1 MTVHTPIERLDPADA
16 KVRRELKTL
25 LHPGRGRRAAWIGA
39 FLVLIVGAW
48 WLLRDGA
55 PQAAAA
61 PAPVLTVAVP
71 IARDV
76 TLWDE
81 YIGRFEASKAVEVR
95 PRVSGAIT
103 AIHFTDGQIVRKGQ
117 PLFTIDPR
125 PYRAALAEARASAA
139 SARSDLALAKLE
151 LDRANRLVDIEAVS
165 QSEIDRLRARVNA
178 ANAALAGADA
188 RIAAR
193 ALDVEFTTVRA
204 PLSGRISDR
213 QIDAGNLVS
222 AGDAGG
228 TLLTTINALD
238 PVYFTFQ
245 GSEALFLKTK
255 REGGDKGAAVE
266 VRLQDESDYRWKG
279 QLDFTDNGLD
289 PRSGTI
295 RARASFRNPE
305 MFLTPGMFGNMRLST
320 GRTTRALLV
329 PAAAVQ
335 TDQARKI
342 VYVVGKDGM
351 VAAKPVEIGPD
362 VDGLRVIRSGLAP
375 ADQVVI
381 NGYQFARPGT
391 KAVTKVGKIAAAAAP
406 EKAAA
411 GPNEPLSAQ
420 ATFAK

>member
-1 MTVHTPIERLDPADA
+1 MTVHTPIEKLDPADA

-39 FLVLIVGAW
+39 FLILVVGAW
-48 WLLRDGA
+48 WLLRDG
-55 PQAAAA
+55 PPPAAAA
-61 PAPVLTVAVP
+61 PAPVLTVAAP

-76 TLWDE
+76 TLWDD

-103 AIHFTDGQIVRKGQ
+103 AIHFTDGQIVRQGQ

-139 SARSDLALAKLE
+139 SARSDLALARLE
-151 LDRANRLVDIEAVS
+151 LDRAGRLVDIEAVS

-193 ALDVEFTTVRA
+193 SLDVEFTTVRA

-238 PVYFTFQ
+238 PIYFTFQ

-255 REGGDKGAAVE
+255 REGGDKSAAIE
-266 VRLQDESDYRWKG
+266 VRLQDEGDYRWKG

-295 RARASFRNPE
+295 RARGRFANPE

-320 GRTTRALLV
+320 GQTTRALLV

-342 VYVVGKDGM
+342 VYVVGKNGI
-351 VAAKPVEIGPD
+351 VAAKPVELGPE
-362 VDGLRVIRSGLAP
+362 VDGLSVIRAGLTP
-375 ADQVVI
+375 TDRVVI
-381 NGYQFARPGT
+381 AGYQFARPGE
-391 KAVTKVGKIAAAAAP
+391 KAVTKAGRIAAAAS
-406 EKAAA
+406 KQGVAAA
-411 GPNEPLSAQ
+411 AEPLSAQ
-420 ATFAK
+420 ATFAM

>member
-1 MTVHTPIERLDPADA
+1 
-16 KVRRELKTL
+16 
-25 LHPGRGRRAAWIGA
+25 
-39 FLVLIVGAW
+39 
-48 WLLRDGA
+48 
-55 PQAAAA
+55 
-61 PAPVLTVAVP
+61 
-71 IARDV
+71 
-76 TLWDE
+76 
-81 YIGRFEASKAVEVR
+81 
-95 PRVSGAIT
+95 
-103 AIHFTDGQIVRKGQ
+103 
-117 PLFTIDPR
+117 
-125 PYRAALAEARASAA
+125 
-139 SARSDLALAKLE
+139 
-151 LDRANRLVDIEAVS
+151 
-165 QSEIDRLRARVNA
+165 

-238 PVYFTFQ
+238 PIYFTFQ

-255 REGGDKGAAVE
+255 REGGDKSAAIE
-266 VRLQDESDYRWKG
+266 VRLQDEGDYRWKG

-295 RARASFRNPE
+295 RARGRFANPE

-320 GRTTRALLV
+320 GQTTRALLI

-351 VAAKPVEIGPD
+351 VAAKPVELGPE
-362 VDGLRVIRSGLAP
+362 VDGLSVIRAGLAP
-375 ADQVVI
+375 TDRVVI
-381 NGYQFARPGT
+381 AGYQFARPGE
-391 KAVTKVGKIAAAAAP
+391 KAVTKPGKIAAVAPKQGAAA
-406 EKAAA
+406 AA
-411 GPNEPLSAQ
+411 EPVSAQ
-420 ATFAK
+420 ATFAR

>member
-1 MTVHTPIERLDPADA
+1 MTVHTPIEKLDPADA

-25 LHPGRGRRAAWIGA
+25 LRPARSRRAAWIGA

-48 WLLRDGA
+48 WLLSEGA

-61 PAPVLTVAVP
+61 PAPVLTVAAP

-103 AIHFTDGQIVRKGQ
+103 AVHFTDGQIVRQGQ
-117 PLFTIDPR
+117 PLFTIDAR

-139 SARSDLALAKLE
+139 SARSDLALARLE
-151 LDRANRLVDIEAVS
+151 LDRAGRLVEIEAVS

-193 ALDVEFTTVRA
+193 ALDVEFTIVRA

-222 AGDAGG
+222 AGDAGA

-238 PVYFTFQ
+238 PIYFTFQ

-255 REGGDKGAAVE
+255 REAAENGSTVE

-295 RARASFRNPE
+295 RARASFTNPK

-320 GRTTRALLV
+320 GQTARALLV

-351 VAAKPVEIGPD
+351 VVAKPVELGPE
-362 VDGLRVIRSGLAP
+362 VDGLRVIRSGLTST
-375 ADQVVI
+375 DQVVI
-381 NGYQFARPGT
+381 TGYQFARPGT
-391 KAVTKVGKIAAAAAP
+391 KAVTKAGKIAATAQKSAAA
-406 EKAAA
+406 AV
-411 GPNEPLSAQ
+411 EPVSAQ

>member
-1 MTVHTPIERLDPADA
+1 MTVHTPIEKLDPADA

-25 LHPGRGRRAAWIGA
+25 LHPARGRRAAWIGA
-39 FLVLIVGAW
+39 FLILIVGAW
-48 WLLRDGA
+48 WLLREGP

-61 PAPVLTVAVP
+61 PAPVLTVAAP

-139 SARSDLALAKLE
+139 SARSDLALARLE
-151 LDRANRLVDIEAVS
+151 LDRASRLVDIEAVS
-165 QSEIDRLRARVNA
+165 QSEIDRLRATVNA
-178 ANAALAGADA
+178 ATAALAGADA

-238 PVYFTFQ
+238 PIYFTFQ

-255 REGGDKGAAVE
+255 REGGQTGADVE
-266 VRLQDESDYRWKG
+266 VRLQDENDYRWKG
-279 QLDFTDNGLD
+279 RIDFTDNGLD

-295 RARASFRNPE
+295 RARGRFDNPE

-320 GRTTRALLV
+320 GQTARALLV

-351 VAAKPVEIGPD
+351 VAAKPVEIGPE

-375 ADQVVI
+375 TDQIVI

-391 KAVTKVGKIAAAAAP
+391 KAVTKAGKIAADAP
-406 EKAAA
+406 EKGAA
-411 GPNEPLSAQ
+411 GPNEPVSAQ
-420 ATFAK
+420 ATFAT

>member
-1 MTVHTPIERLDPADA
+1 MTVHTPIEKVDPADA

-25 LHPGRGRRAAWIGA
+25 LHPARGRRAAWIGA
-39 FLVLIVGAW
+39 FLVLVVGAW

-55 PQAAAA
+55 PPAAAA
-61 PAPVLTVAVP
+61 PAPVLTVAAP

-103 AIHFTDGQIVRKGQ
+103 AIHFTDGQIVRQGQ

-139 SARSDLALAKLE
+139 SARSDLALARLE
-151 LDRANRLVDIEAVS
+151 FDRAGRLVDVEAVS

-193 ALDVEFTTVRA
+193 ALDVEFTVVRA

-222 AGDAGG
+222 ASDAGG

-320 GRTTRALLV
+320 GQTARALLV

-342 VYVVGKDGM
+342 VYVVGKDGT
-351 VAAKPVEIGPD
+351 VAAKPVEIGPE
-362 VDGLRVIRSGLAP
+362 VDGLRVIRSGLTP
-375 ADQVVI
+375 TDQVVI

-391 KAVTKVGKIAAAAAP
+391 KAVTKVGKIAATAPPKGSAAAV
-406 EKAAA
+406 
-411 GPNEPLSAQ
+411 EPVSAQ
-420 ATFAK
+420 ATFAR

>member
-1 MTVHTPIERLDPADA
+1 MTVHTPIEKLDPADA

-25 LHPGRGRRAAWIGA
+25 LHPARGRRAAWIGA
-39 FLVLIVGAW
+39 FLILITGAW

-103 AIHFTDGQIVRKGQ
+103 AIHFTDGQIVRQGQ

-125 PYRAALAEARASAA
+125 PYRAALAEARAAAA
-139 SARSDLALAKLE
+139 SARSDLALARLE
-151 LDRANRLVDIEAVS
+151 LERASRLVDVEAVS

-178 ANAALAGADA
+178 ATAALAGADA

-238 PVYFTFQ
+238 PIYFTFQ

-255 REGGDKGAAVE
+255 REGGQKGADVE

-279 QLDFTDNGLD
+279 RIDFTDNGLD

-295 RARASFRNPE
+295 RARGRFANPE

-320 GRTTRALLV
+320 GRTAHALLV

-391 KAVTKVGKIAAAAAP
+391 KAVTKAGKIAADAP
-406 EKAAA
+406 DKAPA
-411 GPNEPLSAQ
+411 GPNEPVSAQ

>member
-1 MTVHTPIERLDPADA
+1 MTVHTPIEKLDPADA

-25 LHPGRGRRAAWIGA
+25 LHPARGRRAAWVGA
-39 FLVLIVGAW
+39 VLVLIVGAR

-55 PQAAAA
+55 PPAAAA
-61 PAPVLTVAVP
+61 PAPVLTVAAP
-71 IARDV
+71 LARDV

-103 AIHFTDGQIVRKGQ
+103 GIYFTDGQIVRQGQ

-125 PYRAALAEARASAA
+125 PYRAALSEARASAA
-139 SARSDLALAKLE
+139 SARSDLALARLE
-151 LDRANRLVDIEAVS
+151 LERASRLVDVEAVS

-320 GRTTRALLV
+320 GQTARALLV

-351 VAAKPVEIGPD
+351 VAAKPVEIGPE
-362 VDGLRVIRSGLAP
+362 VDGLRVIRSGLTP
-375 ADQVVI
+375 TDQIVI

-391 KAVTKVGKIAAAAAP
+391 KAVTKVGKIAAAAP
-406 EKAAA
+406 KQGAAA
-411 GPNEPLSAQ
+411 AAEPVSAQ

>member
-1 MTVHTPIERLDPADA
+1 MTVHTPIEKLDPADA
-16 KVRRELKTL
+16 RVRRELKTL
-25 LHPGRGRRAAWIGA
+25 LRPARSRRAAWIGA

-48 WLLRDGA
+48 WLLSEGA

-61 PAPVLTVAVP
+61 PAPVLTVAAP

-103 AIHFTDGQIVRKGQ
+103 AVHFTDGQIVRQGQ
-117 PLFTIDPR
+117 PLFTIAAR

-139 SARSDLALAKLE
+139 SARSDLALARLE
-151 LDRANRLVDIEAVS
+151 LDRAGRLVEIEAVS

-193 ALDVEFTTVRA
+193 ALDVEFTVVRA

-222 AGDAGG
+222 AGDAGA

-238 PVYFTFQ
+238 PIYFTFQ

-255 REGGDKGAAVE
+255 REAAENGSTVE

-295 RARASFRNPE
+295 RARARFTNPE

-320 GRTTRALLV
+320 GQTARALLV

-351 VAAKPVEIGPD
+351 VVAKPVEIGPE
-362 VDGLRVIRSGLAP
+362 VDGLRVIRSGLTP
-375 ADQVVI
+375 TDQVVI
-381 NGYQFARPGT
+381 TGYQFARPGT
-391 KAVTKVGKIAAAAAP
+391 KAVTKAGKIAATAEKSAAA
-406 EKAAA
+406 AV
-411 GPNEPLSAQ
+411 EPVSAQ
-420 ATFAK
+420 ATFAR

>member
-1 MTVHTPIERLDPADA
+1 MTVHTPIEKLDPADA
-16 KVRRELKTL
+16 KVSRELKTL
-25 LHPGRGRRAAWIGA
+25 LRPARGRRAAWIGA

-48 WLLRDGA
+48 WLLSEGA

-61 PAPVLTVAVP
+61 PAPVLTVAAP

-103 AIHFTDGQIVRKGQ
+103 AIHFTDGQIVRQGQ

-139 SARSDLALAKLE
+139 SARSDLALARLE
-151 LDRANRLVDIEAVS
+151 LDRAGRLVEVEAVS

-178 ANAALAGADA
+178 ASAALAGADA

-193 ALDVEFTTVRA
+193 SLDVEFTVVRA
-204 PLSGRISDR
+204 PMSGRISDR

-255 REGGDKGAAVE
+255 REGDEKGATVE

-295 RARASFRNPE
+295 RARARFDNPQ

-320 GRTTRALLV
+320 GQTSRALLV

-351 VAAKPVEIGPD
+351 VAAKPVEIGPE
-362 VDGLRVIRSGLAP
+362 VDGLRVIRSGLTP
-375 ADQVVI
+375 TDQVVI
-381 NGYQFARPGT
+381 TGYQFARPGT
-391 KAVTKVGKIAAAAAP
+391 KAVTKAGKIAAAAP
-406 EKAAA
+406 KQGVAASV
-411 GPNEPLSAQ
+411 EPVSAQ
-420 ATFAK
+420 ATFAR

>member
-1 MTVHTPIERLDPADA
+1 MTVHTPIEKIDPADA

-39 FLVLIVGAW
+39 FLVLVIGAW

-61 PAPVLTVAVP
+61 PAPVLTVAAP

-103 AIHFTDGQIVRKGQ
+103 AIHFTDGQIVRQGQ

-139 SARSDLALAKLE
+139 SARSDLALARLE
-151 LDRANRLVDIEAVS
+151 LDRAGRLVDVEAVS

-222 AGDAGG
+222 ASDAGG

-279 QLDFTDNGLD
+279 RLDFTDNGLD

-295 RARASFRNPE
+295 RARASFTNPE

-320 GRTTRALLV
+320 GQTARALLV

-351 VAAKPVEIGPD
+351 VAAKPVELGPE
-362 VDGLRVIRSGLAP
+362 VDGLRVIRSGLTP
-375 ADQVVI
+375 TDRIVI

-391 KAVTKVGKIAAAAAP
+391 KAVTKAGKIAATAEKPAVAAT
-406 EKAAA
+406 
-411 GPNEPLSAQ
+411 EPVSAQ

>member
-1 MTVHTPIERLDPADA
+1 MTVHTPIEKLDPADA

-39 FLVLIVGAW
+39 FLILVVGAW
-48 WLLRDGA
+48 WLLRDG
-55 PQAAAA
+55 PPPAAAA
-61 PAPVLTVAVP
+61 PAPVLTVAAP

-76 TLWDE
+76 TLWDD

-103 AIHFTDGQIVRKGQ
+103 AIHFTDGQIVRQGQ

-139 SARSDLALAKLE
+139 SARSDLALARLE
-151 LDRANRLVDIEAVS
+151 LDRAGRLVDIEAVS

-193 ALDVEFTTVRA
+193 SLDVEFTTVRA

-238 PVYFTFQ
+238 PIYFTFQ

-255 REGGDKGAAVE
+255 REGGDKSAAIE
-266 VRLQDESDYRWKG
+266 VRLQDEGDYRWKG

-295 RARASFRNPE
+295 RARGRFANPE

-320 GRTTRALLV
+320 GQTTRALLV

-342 VYVVGKDGM
+342 VYVVGKNGI
-351 VAAKPVEIGPD
+351 VAAKPVELGPE
-362 VDGLRVIRSGLAP
+362 VDGLSVIRAGLTP
-375 ADQVVI
+375 TDRVVI
-381 NGYQFARPGT
+381 AGYQFARPGE
-391 KAVTKVGKIAAAAAP
+391 KAVTKAGRIAAAAS
-406 EKAAA
+406 KQGVAAA
-411 GPNEPLSAQ
+411 AEPVSAQ

>member
-1 MTVHTPIERLDPADA
+1 MTVHTPIEKLDPADA
-16 KVRRELKTL
+16 KVRRELNTL

-48 WLLRDGA
+48 WLLRDGP

-61 PAPVLTVAVP
+61 PAPVLTVAAP

-76 TLWDE
+76 TLWDD

-103 AIHFTDGQIVRKGQ
+103 GIHFTDGQIVRQGQ

-139 SARSDLALAKLE
+139 SARSDLALARLE
-151 LDRANRLVDIEAVS
+151 LDRASRLVDIEAVS

-266 VRLQDESDYRWKG
+266 VRLQDEADYRWKG

-320 GRTTRALLV
+320 GQTARALLI

-351 VAAKPVEIGPD
+351 VAAKPVEIGPE

-375 ADQVVI
+375 TDRVVI

-391 KAVTKVGKIAAAAAP
+391 KAVTKAGKIAANAPKQGTPAAT
-406 EKAAA
+406 
-411 GPNEPLSAQ
+411 EPVSAQ

>member
-1 MTVHTPIERLDPADA
+1 MTVHTPIEKLDPADA

-25 LHPGRGRRAAWIGA
+25 LHPARGRRAAWIGA
-39 FLVLIVGAW
+39 LFVLVIGAW

-61 PAPVLTVAVP
+61 PAPILTVAAP

-103 AIHFTDGQIVRKGQ
+103 AIHFTDGQIVRQGQ

-125 PYRAALAEARASAA
+125 PYRAALSEARASAA
-139 SARSDLALAKLE
+139 SARSDLALARLE
-151 LDRANRLVDIEAVS
+151 LERAGRLVDVEAVS

-193 ALDVEFTTVRA
+193 ALDVEFTVVRA

-222 AGDAGG
+222 AGDAGA

-238 PVYFTFQ
+238 PIYFTFQ
-245 GSEALFLKTK
+245 GSEALFLKAK
-255 REGGDKGAAVE
+255 REAAEKGATVE

-295 RARASFRNPE
+295 RARASFTNPE

-320 GRTTRALLV
+320 GQTTRALLI

-342 VYVVGKDGM
+342 VYVVAKDGT
-351 VAAKPVEIGPD
+351 VAAKPVELGPE
-362 VDGLRVIRSGLAP
+362 VDGLRVIRSGLTP
-375 ADQVVI
+375 TDQVVI
-381 NGYQFARPGT
+381 TGYQFARPGT
-391 KAVTKVGKIAAAAAP
+391 KAVTKAGKIAATTQKPASAAV
-406 EKAAA
+406 
-411 GPNEPLSAQ
+411 EPVSAQ
-420 ATFAK
+420 ATFTR

>member
-1 MTVHTPIERLDPADA
+1 MTVHTPIEKLDPADA

-25 LHPGRGRRAAWIGA
+25 LHPARGRRAAWIGA
-39 FLVLIVGAW
+39 LFVLVIGAW

-61 PAPVLTVAVP
+61 PAPVLTVAAP

-103 AIHFTDGQIVRKGQ
+103 AIHFTDGQIVRQGQ

-125 PYRAALAEARASAA
+125 PYRAALSEARAAAA
-139 SARSDLALAKLE
+139 SARSDLALARLE
-151 LDRANRLVDIEAVS
+151 LERAGRLVDVEAVS

-193 ALDVEFTTVRA
+193 ALDVEFTVVRA

-222 AGDAGG
+222 AGDAGA

-238 PVYFTFQ
+238 PIYFTFQ
-245 GSEALFLKTK
+245 GSEALFLKAK
-255 REGGDKGAAVE
+255 REAAEKGATVE

-295 RARASFRNPE
+295 RARASFTNPE

-320 GRTTRALLV
+320 GQTARALLI

-342 VYVVGKDGM
+342 VYVVAKDGT
-351 VAAKPVEIGPD
+351 VAAKPVELGPE

-375 ADQVVI
+375 TDQVVI
-381 NGYQFARPGT
+381 TGYQFARPGT
-391 KAVTKVGKIAAAAAP
+391 KAVTRAGKIAATAQKQTSAAV
-406 EKAAA
+406 
-411 GPNEPLSAQ
+411 EPVSAQ
-420 ATFAK
+420 ATFTK

>member
-1 MTVHTPIERLDPADA
+1 MTVHTPIEKLDPADA

-25 LHPGRGRRAAWIGA
+25 LRPARGRRAAWIGA
-39 FLVLIVGAW
+39 LIVLVAGAW
-48 WLLRDGA
+48 WLLRDGT

-61 PAPVLTVAVP
+61 PAPVLTVAAP
-71 IARDV
+71 LTRDV

-103 AIHFTDGQIVRKGQ
+103 AIHFTDGQIVRQGQ
-117 PLFTIDPR
+117 LLFTIDPR
-125 PYRAALAEARASAA
+125 PYRAALAEARAAAA
-139 SARSDLALAKLE
+139 SARSDLALARFELE
-151 LDRANRLVDIEAVS
+151 RASRLVDVEAVS

-178 ANAALAGADA
+178 ATAALAGADA

-238 PVYFTFQ
+238 PIYFTFQ

-255 REGGDKGAAVE
+255 REGGDKGADVE

-279 QLDFTDNGLD
+279 RLDFTDNGLD

-295 RARASFRNPE
+295 RARASFGNPE

-375 ADQVVI
+375 TDRVVV

-391 KAVTKVGKIAAAAAP
+391 KAETKAGRIVAAAP
-406 EKAAA
+406 KQAAA
-411 GPNEPLSAQ
+411 GTNEPVSAQ
-420 ATFAK
+420 ATFAR

>member
-1 MTVHTPIERLDPADA
+1 MTVHTPIEKLDPADA

-25 LHPGRGRRAAWIGA
+25 LHPARGRRAAWVGA

-55 PQAAAA
+55 PPAAAA
-61 PAPVLTVAVP
+61 PAPVLTVAAP
-71 IARDV
+71 LARDV

-103 AIHFTDGQIVRKGQ
+103 GIHFTDGQIVRQGQ

-125 PYRAALAEARASAA
+125 PYRAALSEARASAA
-139 SARSDLALAKLE
+139 SARSDLALARLE
-151 LDRANRLVDIEAVS
+151 LERASRLVDVEAVS

-320 GRTTRALLV
+320 GQTARALLV

-342 VYVVGKDGM
+342 VYVVGKDGT
-351 VAAKPVEIGPD
+351 VAAKPVELGPE
-362 VDGLRVIRSGLAP
+362 VDGLRVIRSGLTP
-375 ADQVVI
+375 TDQIVI

-391 KAVTKVGKIAAAAAP
+391 KAVTKAGKIAASAPPKGAAA
-406 EKAAA
+406 AV
-411 GPNEPLSAQ
+411 EPVSAQ

>member
-1 MTVHTPIERLDPADA
+1 MTVHTPIEKLDPADA
-16 KVRRELKTL
+16 KVRRELRTL
-25 LHPGRGRRAAWIGA
+25 LHPARGRRAAWIGA
-39 FLVLIVGAW
+39 FFVLVIGAW
-48 WLLRDGA
+48 WLLRAG
-55 PQAAAA
+55 PPPAAAA
-61 PAPVLTVAVP
+61 PAPVLTVAAP

-76 TLWDE
+76 TLWDD
-81 YIGRFEASKAVEVR
+81 YIGRFEASKSVEVR

-103 AIHFTDGQIVRKGQ
+103 AIHFTDGQIVRQGQ
-117 PLFTIDPR
+117 PLFPIDPR

-139 SARSDLALAKLE
+139 SARSDLALARLE
-151 LDRANRLVDIEAVS
+151 LDRASRLVDIEAVS

-255 REGGDKGAAVE
+255 REGGDQGATVE
-266 VRLQDESDYRWKG
+266 VRLQDEGEYRWKG

-320 GRTTRALLV
+320 GQTTRALLI

-351 VAAKPVEIGPD
+351 VAAKPVEIGPE
-362 VDGLRVIRSGLAP
+362 VDGLRVIRAGLAP
-375 ADQVVI
+375 TDRVVI
-381 NGYQFARPGT
+381 TGYQFARPGT
-391 KAVTKVGKIAAAAAP
+391 KAVTKAGKIAAVAP
-406 EKAAA
+406 PKGAA
-411 GPNEPLSAQ
+411 GATEPVSAQ
-420 ATFAK
+420 ATFAR

>member
-1 MTVHTPIERLDPADA
+1 MTVHTPIEKLDPADA

-25 LHPGRGRRAAWIGA
+25 LHPARGRRAAWIGA
-39 FLVLIVGAW
+39 FLVLVVGAW

-55 PQAAAA
+55 PPAAAA
-61 PAPVLTVAVP
+61 PAPVLTVAAP

-139 SARSDLALAKLE
+139 SARSDLALARLE
-151 LDRANRLVDIEAVS
+151 LERAGRLVDVEAVS

-193 ALDVEFTTVRA
+193 SLDVEFTTVRA

-255 REGGDKGAAVE
+255 REGGDKAAAVE

-320 GRTTRALLV
+320 GQTARALLI

-351 VAAKPVEIGPD
+351 VAAKPVELGPE
-362 VDGLRVIRSGLAP
+362 VDGLRVIRAGLTP
-375 ADQVVI
+375 TDRVVI
-381 NGYQFARPGT
+381 TGYQFARPGT
-391 KAVTKVGKIAAAAAP
+391 KAVTKAGKIAATAEKSAAA
-406 EKAAA
+406 AA
-411 GPNEPLSAQ
+411 EPVSAQ
-420 ATFAK
+420 ATFSK

>member
-1 MTVHTPIERLDPADA
+1 MTVHTPIEKLDPADA

-25 LHPGRGRRAAWIGA
+25 LHPARGRRAAWIGA
-39 FLVLIVGAW
+39 FLILIVGAW
-48 WLLRDGA
+48 WLLREGP

-61 PAPVLTVAVP
+61 PAPVLTVAAP

-139 SARSDLALAKLE
+139 SARSDVALARLA
-151 LDRANRLVDIEAVS
+151 LDRASRLVDIEAVS
-165 QSEIDRLRARVNA
+165 QSEIDRLRATVNA
-178 ANAALAGADA
+178 ATAALAGADA

-238 PVYFTFQ
+238 PIYFTFQ

-255 REGGDKGAAVE
+255 REGGQTGADVE
-266 VRLQDESDYRWKG
+266 VRLQDENDYRWKG
-279 QLDFTDNGLD
+279 RIDFTDNGLD

-295 RARASFRNPE
+295 RARGRFDNPE

-320 GRTTRALLV
+320 GQTARALLV

-351 VAAKPVEIGPD
+351 VAAKPVEIGPE

-375 ADQVVI
+375 TDQIVI

-391 KAVTKVGKIAAAAAP
+391 KAVTKAGKIAADAP
-406 EKAAA
+406 EKGAA
-411 GPNEPLSAQ
+411 GPNEPVSAQ

>member
-1 MTVHTPIERLDPADA
+1 MTVHTPIEKLDPADA

-25 LHPGRGRRAAWIGA
+25 LHPARGRRAAWIA
-39 FLVLIVGAW
+39 ALFVLVIGAW

-61 PAPVLTVAVP
+61 PAPVLTVAAP

-103 AIHFTDGQIVRKGQ
+103 AIHFTDGQIVRQGQ

-125 PYRAALAEARASAA
+125 PYRAALSEARASAA
-139 SARSDLALAKLE
+139 SARSDLALARLE
-151 LDRANRLVDIEAVS
+151 LERAGRLVDVEAVS

-193 ALDVEFTTVRA
+193 ALDVEFTVVRA

-222 AGDAGG
+222 AGDAGA

-238 PVYFTFQ
+238 PIYFTFQ
-245 GSEALFLKTK
+245 GSEALFLKAK
-255 REGGDKGAAVE
+255 REAAEKGATVE

-295 RARASFRNPE
+295 RARASFTNPE

-320 GRTTRALLV
+320 GQTTRALLI

-342 VYVVGKDGM
+342 VYVVGKDGT
-351 VAAKPVEIGPD
+351 VAAKPVELGPE

-375 ADQVVI
+375 SDQVVI
-381 NGYQFARPGT
+381 TGYQFARPGT
-391 KAVTKVGKIAAAAAP
+391 KALTRAGKIAATAQKQTSAAV
-406 EKAAA
+406 
-411 GPNEPLSAQ
+411 EPVSAQ
-420 ATFAK
+420 ATFTR

>member
-1 MTVHTPIERLDPADA
+1 MTVHTPIEKLDPADA

-25 LHPGRGRRAAWIGA
+25 LHPARGRRAAWVGA

-55 PQAAAA
+55 PPAAAA
-61 PAPVLTVAVP
+61 PAPVLTVAAP
-71 IARDV
+71 LARDV

-103 AIHFTDGQIVRKGQ
+103 GIHFTDGQIVRQGQ

-125 PYRAALAEARASAA
+125 PYRAALSEARASAA
-139 SARSDLALAKLE
+139 SARSDLALARLE
-151 LDRANRLVDIEAVS
+151 LERASRLVDVEAVS

-320 GRTTRALLV
+320 GQTARALLV

-351 VAAKPVEIGPD
+351 VAAKPVEIGPE
-362 VDGLRVIRSGLAP
+362 VDGLRVIRSGLTP
-375 ADQVVI
+375 TDQIVI

-391 KAVTKVGKIAAAAAP
+391 KAVTKVGKIAAAAP
-406 EKAAA
+406 KQGAAA
-411 GPNEPLSAQ
+411 AAEPVSAQ

>member
-1 MTVHTPIERLDPADA
+1 MTVHTPIEKLDPADA

-25 LHPGRGRRAAWIGA
+25 LHPARGRRAAWIGA
-39 FLVLIVGAW
+39 LFVLVIGAW

-61 PAPVLTVAVP
+61 PAPILTVAAP

-103 AIHFTDGQIVRKGQ
+103 AIHFTDGQIVRQGQ

-125 PYRAALAEARASAA
+125 PYRAALSEARASAA
-139 SARSDLALAKLE
+139 SARSDLALARLE
-151 LDRANRLVDIEAVS
+151 LERAGRLVDVEAVS

-193 ALDVEFTTVRA
+193 ALDVEFTVVRA

-222 AGDAGG
+222 AGDAGA

-238 PVYFTFQ
+238 PIYFTFQ
-245 GSEALFLKTK
+245 GSEALFLKAK
-255 REGGDKGAAVE
+255 REAAEKGATVE

-295 RARASFRNPE
+295 RARASFTNPE

-320 GRTTRALLV
+320 GQTTRALLI

-342 VYVVGKDGM
+342 VYVVGKDGT
-351 VAAKPVEIGPD
+351 VAAKPVELGPE
-362 VDGLRVIRSGLAP
+362 VDGLRVIRSGLTP
-375 ADQVVI
+375 SDQVVI
-381 NGYQFARPGT
+381 TGYQFARPGT
-391 KAVTKVGKIAAAAAP
+391 KAVTKAGKIAATTQKPGSAAV
-406 EKAAA
+406 
-411 GPNEPLSAQ
+411 EPVSAQ
-420 ATFAK
+420 ATFTR

>member
-1 MTVHTPIERLDPADA
+1 MTVHTPIEKLDPADA
-16 KVRRELKTL
+16 KVRRELRTL

-39 FLVLIVGAW
+39 FLILVVGAW
-48 WLLRDGA
+48 WLLRDG
-55 PQAAAA
+55 PPPAAAA
-61 PAPVLTVAVP
+61 PAPVLTVAAP

-76 TLWDE
+76 TLWDD

-103 AIHFTDGQIVRKGQ
+103 AIHFTDGQIVRQGQ

-139 SARSDLALAKLE
+139 SARSDLALARIE
-151 LDRANRLVDIEAVS
+151 LDRAGRLVDIEAVS

-238 PVYFTFQ
+238 PIYFTFQ

-255 REGGDKGAAVE
+255 REGGDKSAAIE
-266 VRLQDESDYRWKG
+266 VRLQDEGDYRWKG

-295 RARASFRNPE
+295 RARGRFANPE

-320 GRTTRALLV
+320 GQTTRALLI

-342 VYVVGKDGM
+342 VYVVGKDGL
-351 VAAKPVEIGPD
+351 VAAKPVELGPE
-362 VDGLRVIRSGLAP
+362 VDGLSVIRAGLTP
-375 ADQVVI
+375 TDRVVI
-381 NGYQFARPGT
+381 AGYQFARAGE
-391 KAVTKVGKIAAAAAP
+391 KAVTKPGRIAAAAP
-406 EKAAA
+406 KQGAAA
-411 GPNEPLSAQ
+411 AAEPVSAQ

>member
-1 MTVHTPIERLDPADA
+1 MTVHTPIGKLDPADA

-39 FLVLIVGAW
+39 FLILVVGAW

-61 PAPVLTVAVP
+61 PAPVLTVAAP

-103 AIHFTDGQIVRKGQ
+103 AIHFTDGQIVRQGQ

-151 LDRANRLVDIEAVS
+151 LDRASRLVDIEAVS

-255 REGGDKGAAVE
+255 REGGDKGADVE

-279 QLDFTDNGLD
+279 RLDFTDNGLD

-295 RARASFRNPE
+295 RARASFANPG

-320 GRTTRALLV
+320 GQTARALLI

-362 VDGLRVIRSGLAP
+362 VDGLRVIRSGLTP
-375 ADQVVI
+375 TDRVVI

-391 KAVTKVGKIAAAAAP
+391 KAVTKAGKIVATAP
-406 EKAAA
+406 KAKAA
-411 GPNEPLSAQ
+411 GTTEPVSAQ
-420 ATFAK
+420 ATFAR

>member
-1 MTVHTPIERLDPADA
+1 MTVHTPIEKLDPADA

-25 LHPGRGRRAAWIGA
+25 LHPARGRRAAWIGA
-39 FLVLIVGAW
+39 LFVLVIGAW

-61 PAPVLTVAVP
+61 PAPVLTVAAP

-103 AIHFTDGQIVRKGQ
+103 AIHFTDGQIVRQGQ

-125 PYRAALAEARASAA
+125 PYRAALSEARASAA
-139 SARSDLALAKLE
+139 SARSDLALARLE
-151 LDRANRLVDIEAVS
+151 LERAGRLVDVEAVS

-193 ALDVEFTTVRA
+193 ALDVEFTVVRA

-238 PVYFTFQ
+238 PIYFTFQ
-245 GSEALFLKTK
+245 GSEALFLKAK
-255 REGGDKGAAVE
+255 REAAEKGATVE

-295 RARASFRNPE
+295 RARASFTNPE

-320 GRTTRALLV
+320 GQTTRALLI

-342 VYVVGKDGM
+342 VYVVGKDGT
-351 VAAKPVEIGPD
+351 VAAKPVELGPE

-375 ADQVVI
+375 SDQVVI
-381 NGYQFARPGT
+381 TGYQFARPGT
-391 KAVTKVGKIAAAAAP
+391 KALTRAGKIAATAQKQTSAAV
-406 EKAAA
+406 
-411 GPNEPLSAQ
+411 EPVSAQ
-420 ATFAK
+420 ATFTR

>member
-1 MTVHTPIERLDPADA
+1 MTVHTPIEKLDPADA

-25 LHPGRGRRAAWIGA
+25 LHPARGRRAAWVGA

-55 PQAAAA
+55 PPAAAA
-61 PAPVLTVAVP
+61 PAPVLTVAAP
-71 IARDV
+71 LARDV

-103 AIHFTDGQIVRKGQ
+103 GIHFTDGQIVRQGQ

-125 PYRAALAEARASAA
+125 PYRAALSEARASAA
-139 SARSDLALAKLE
+139 SARSDLALARLE
-151 LDRANRLVDIEAVS
+151 LERASRLVDVEAVS

-320 GRTTRALLV
+320 GQTARALLV
-329 PAAAVQ
+329 PAAVVQ

-351 VAAKPVEIGPD
+351 VAAKPVEIGPE
-362 VDGLRVIRSGLAP
+362 VDGLRVIRSGLTP
-375 ADQVVI
+375 TDQIVI

-391 KAVTKVGKIAAAAAP
+391 KAVTKVGKIAAAAP
-406 EKAAA
+406 KQGAAA
-411 GPNEPLSAQ
+411 AAEPVSAQ

>member
-1 MTVHTPIERLDPADA
+1 MTVHTPIEKIDPADA
-16 KVRRELKTL
+16 KVRRELNAL
-25 LHPGRGRRAAWIGA
+25 LHPGRGRRVAWIGA

-48 WLLRDGA
+48 WLLRDGP

-61 PAPVLTVAVP
+61 PPPLLTVAAP

-103 AIHFTDGQIVRKGQ
+103 AIHFTDGQIVRQGQ

-139 SARSDLALAKLE
+139 SARSDLALARLE
-151 LDRANRLVDIEAVS
+151 LDRAGRLVDIEGVS

-213 QIDAGNLVS
+213 QIDPGNLVS

-228 TLLTTINALD
+228 TLLTTINAMD
-238 PVYFTFQ
+238 PIYFSFQ
-245 GSEALFLKTK
+245 GSEALFLKAK
-255 REGGDKGAAVE
+255 REAAEKGAAVE
-266 VRLQDESDYRWKG
+266 VRLQDEADYRWKG
-279 QLDFTDNGLD
+279 RLDFTDNGLD

-295 RARASFRNPE
+295 RARASLANPE
-305 MFLTPGMFGNMRLST
+305 MFLTPGMFGNMRLSS
-320 GRTTRALLV
+320 GRTERALLV

-342 VYVVGKDGM
+342 VFVVGKDGM

-375 ADQVVI
+375 ADRVVI
-381 NGYQFARPGT
+381 SGYQFARPGT
-391 KAVTKVGKIAAAAAP
+391 KAATKAGKIAAAAPKQGAP
-406 EKAAA
+406 AAT
-411 GPNEPLSAQ
+411 EPVSAQ
-420 ATFAK
+420 ATFAR

>member
-1 MTVHTPIERLDPADA
+1 MTVHTPIEKLDPADA

-25 LHPGRGRRAAWIGA
+25 LHPARGRRAAWIGA
-39 FLVLIVGAW
+39 FLILIAGAW

-61 PAPVLTVAVP
+61 PAPVLTVAAP

-125 PYRAALAEARASAA
+125 PYRAALAEARAAAA
-139 SARSDLALAKLE
+139 SARSDLALARLE
-151 LDRANRLVDIEAVS
+151 LDRASRLVDIEAVS

-178 ANAALAGADA
+178 ANAALAGAEA

-238 PVYFTFQ
+238 PIYFTFQ

-255 REGGDKGAAVE
+255 REGGQKGADVE
-266 VRLQDESDYRWKG
+266 VRLQDENDYRWKG
-279 QLDFTDNGLD
+279 RIDFTDNGLD

-295 RARASFRNPE
+295 RARGRFDNPE

-320 GRTTRALLV
+320 GRTAHALLV

-351 VAAKPVEIGPD
+351 VVAKPVEIGPD
-362 VDGLRVIRSGLAP
+362 VDGLRVIRSGLTP
-375 ADQVVI
+375 TDQVVI

-391 KAVTKVGKIAAAAAP
+391 KAVTKAGKIVADAP
-406 EKAAA
+406 EKAPA
-411 GPNEPLSAQ
+411 GPNEPVSAQ

>member
-1 MTVHTPIERLDPADA
+1 MTVHTPIEKLDPADA

-25 LHPGRGRRAAWIGA
+25 LHPARGRRAAWVGA

-55 PQAAAA
+55 PPAAAA
-61 PAPVLTVAVP
+61 PAPVLTVAAP
-71 IARDV
+71 LARDV

-103 AIHFTDGQIVRKGQ
+103 GIHFTDGQIVRQGQ

-125 PYRAALAEARASAA
+125 PYRAALSEARASAA
-139 SARSDLALAKLE
+139 SARSDLALARLE
-151 LDRANRLVDIEAVS
+151 LERASRLVDVEAVS

-320 GRTTRALLV
+320 GQTARALLV

-351 VAAKPVEIGPD
+351 VAAKPVEIGPE
-362 VDGLRVIRSGLAP
+362 VDGLRVIRSGLNP
-375 ADQVVI
+375 TDQIVI

-391 KAVTKVGKIAAAAAP
+391 KAVTKVGKIAAAAP
-406 EKAAA
+406 KQGAAA
-411 GPNEPLSAQ
+411 AAEPVSAQ